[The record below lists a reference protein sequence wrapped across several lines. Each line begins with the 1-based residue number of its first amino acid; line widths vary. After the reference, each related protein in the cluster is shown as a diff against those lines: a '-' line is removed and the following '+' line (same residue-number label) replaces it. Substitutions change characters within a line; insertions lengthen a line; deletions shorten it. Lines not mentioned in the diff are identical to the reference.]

1 MRPFPGNGRKNR
13 RKNRFDPY
21 SVLGISRD
29 ASDEEIKKAYRKLSR
44 KYHPDANIN
53 NPNKAQAEEK
63 FKEVQQAYEQ
73 IMKEKEYGTSGNYNS
88 YDGFGGFGGQS
99 QSTYQDEEAIRRQ
112 AAANYIQSR
121 HFQEAMNVLSS
132 LNQRNGQW
140 YYLSAMANMGLGNN
154 VNAMNDARTA
164 VNMEPDN
171 MQYRMLLQRLEGG
184 GSWYQ
189 EQQNPFGGM
198 PSDGSDYCMKLCLAN
213 MVCNLCCPGGG
224 MFCC

>member
-1 MRPFPGNGRKNR
+1 M
-13 RKNRFDPY
+13 FDPY

-99 QSTYQDEEAIRRQ
+99 RRTYQDEEAIRRQ

-154 VNAMNDARTA
+154 VNAMNDAHTA